1 MEDAVDIERVMDCMK
16 LCMQESHDVFMKS
29 GSTTAEAAM
38 LCHGMPAVEQ
48 VTHLRP
54 GFPM

>member
-16 LCMQESHDVFMKS
+16 LCMQKSHDVFIKS